1 MLEVEEKEEDVNIM
15 FDPRVPW
22 PHAVARELTALAK
35 ICTDKNSKRRPLMDE
50 VGFFYIVV
58 TRSRMRV
65 LGSQHH

>member
-1 MLEVEEKEEDVNIM
+1 MLEVEEKEDVNIM

-22 PHAVARELTALAK
+22 PHAEARELTALAK
-35 ICTDKNSKRRPLMDE
+35 ICTDRNSKKRPLMDK
-50 VGFFYIVV
+50 VALFHIVV